1 VNGGEHETLERK
13 TVFEGKVISLYL
25 DKVRLPNGKEA
36 EREVVL
42 HRGAVGMV
50 AVDSEEHVFLV
61 RQYRHAPAED
71 LLEIPA
77 GKLDGGEEPIACA
90 QRELMEEIG
99 YAADEWLKLAGFY
112 TSPGFSD
119 EALYLYLA
127 RSLRPGQAEPEEDEF
142 LEVIRM
148 PLREALSM
156 VAKGEIEDSKTVA
169 GLALTV
175 LFLEGE
181 YEPVL

>member
-1 VNGGEHETLERK
+1 MNGGEHETLERE
-13 TVFEGKVISLYL
+13 TIFEGKVVRLYL
-25 DKVRLPNGKEA
+25 DRVRLPNGKEA

-50 AVDSEEHVFLV
+50 ALDRDEHVFLV

-71 LLEIPA
+71 LVEIPA
-77 GKLDGGEEPIACA
+77 GKLDGGEEPLACA

-99 YAADEWLKLAGFY
+99 YSAGEWLELATFY

-119 EALYLYLA
+119 EVLHLYLA
-127 RSLRPGQAEPEEDEF
+127 RSLQPVQAEPDEDEF
-142 LEVIRM
+142 LEILRV
-148 PLREALSM
+148 PLHEALSM
-156 VAKGEIEDSKTVA
+156 VSTGEIRDSKTVA

-175 LFLEGE
+175 LLLRGE
-181 YEPVL
+181 YGAGL